1 MNANTE
7 EFLSVKQAISFL
19 GISKSTLYKL
29 TSSKQINFYKPKG
42 KIFFKKNDLINYITQ
57 GSSLKNED
65 SSNQL
70 NNNQNGN

>member
-1 MNANTE
+1 MNENPDT
-7 EFLSVKQAISFL
+7 FFTVKQAVNFL

-57 GSSLKNED
+57 NGSSKDESNH
-65 SSNQL
+65 NQL
-70 NNNQNGN
+70 NNYQNGN

>member
-1 MNANTE
+1 MNENPDT
-7 EFLSVKQAISFL
+7 FFTVKQAVNFL

>member
-1 MNANTE
+1 MNENIDT
-7 EFLSVKQAISFL
+7 FLSVKQAVSFL

-42 KIFFKKNDLINYITQ
+42 KIFFKKDDLINYITQ
-57 GSSLKNED
+57 ESSLKNED

-70 NNNQNGN
+70 KINQNGN